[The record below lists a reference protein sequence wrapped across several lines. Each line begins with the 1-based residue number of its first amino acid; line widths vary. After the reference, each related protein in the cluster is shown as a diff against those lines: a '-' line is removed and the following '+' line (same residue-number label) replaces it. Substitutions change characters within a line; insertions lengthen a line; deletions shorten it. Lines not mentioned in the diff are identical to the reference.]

1 MGPCPL
7 LNLLNVGDLLLNKY
21 LRNSFA
27 CGGNVAMRY
36 DNIYLLSPL
45 LFREIFILTD
55 RTKEM
60 CTSLSYAPRLTG
72 LEGHDRI
79 QHKLYTSIT
88 GPKVKAKFPS
98 SIENKTGLFV
108 CLFVFA

>member
-1 MGPCPL
+1 M
-7 LNLLNVGDLLLNKY
+7 
-21 LRNSFA
+21 
-27 CGGNVAMRY
+27 
-36 DNIYLLSPL
+36 
-45 LFREIFILTD
+45 TD

-108 CLFVFA
+108 CLFLLRRYHLGISQTWMLYEYRGSKRISDLSSRR

>member
-1 MGPCPL
+1 M
-7 LNLLNVGDLLLNKY
+7 
-21 LRNSFA
+21 
-27 CGGNVAMRY
+27 
-36 DNIYLLSPL
+36 
-45 LFREIFILTD
+45 TD

-108 CLFVFA
+108 CLFVCLFLLRRYHLGISQTWMSYEYRGSKRISDLSSRR

>member
-1 MGPCPL
+1 M
-7 LNLLNVGDLLLNKY
+7 
-21 LRNSFA
+21 
-27 CGGNVAMRY
+27 
-36 DNIYLLSPL
+36 
-45 LFREIFILTD
+45 TD

-108 CLFVFA
+108 CLFLLRRYYLGISQTWMSYEYRGSKRISDLSSRR

>member
-1 MGPCPL
+1 M
-7 LNLLNVGDLLLNKY
+7 
-21 LRNSFA
+21 
-27 CGGNVAMRY
+27 
-36 DNIYLLSPL
+36 
-45 LFREIFILTD
+45 TD

-60 CTSLSYAPRLTG
+60 CTSLSYEPRLTG

-108 CLFVFA
+108 CLFLLRRYHLGISQTWMSYEYRGSKRISDLSSRR

>member
-1 MGPCPL
+1 M
-7 LNLLNVGDLLLNKY
+7 
-21 LRNSFA
+21 
-27 CGGNVAMRY
+27 
-36 DNIYLLSPL
+36 
-45 LFREIFILTD
+45 TD

>member
-1 MGPCPL
+1 M
-7 LNLLNVGDLLLNKY
+7 
-21 LRNSFA
+21 
-27 CGGNVAMRY
+27 
-36 DNIYLLSPL
+36 
-45 LFREIFILTD
+45 TD

-60 CTSLSYAPRLTG
+60 GTSLSYAPRLTG

-108 CLFVFA
+108 CLFLLRRYHLGISQTWMSYEYRGSKRISDFSSWR

>member
-1 MGPCPL
+1 M
-7 LNLLNVGDLLLNKY
+7 
-21 LRNSFA
+21 
-27 CGGNVAMRY
+27 
-36 DNIYLLSPL
+36 
-45 LFREIFILTD
+45 TD

-72 LEGHDRI
+72 LEGDDRI

-108 CLFVFA
+108 CLFLLRRYHFGISQTWMSYEYRGSKRISDLSSRR